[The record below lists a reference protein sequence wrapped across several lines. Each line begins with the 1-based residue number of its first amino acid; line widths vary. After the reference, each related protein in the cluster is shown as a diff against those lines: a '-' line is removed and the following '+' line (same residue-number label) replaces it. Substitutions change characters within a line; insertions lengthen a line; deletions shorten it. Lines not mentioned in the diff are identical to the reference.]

1 MTGPNTTN
9 DEDAPTDPITLTV
22 EIDPAAFDEPRQL
35 MWERLI
41 EEYGHETVADLV
53 KANLQQDLTAQGMQ
67 LVNALWDNRDQIQV
81 NPGGVETPQVP
92 DQPGGNDD

>member
-1 MTGPNTTN
+1 MT
-9 DEDAPTDPITLTV
+9 DDAEPITLTI

-41 EEYGHETVADLV
+41 EEYGQETIADLV

-81 NPGGVETPQVP
+81 DPERVDTTGLDE
-92 DQPGGNDD
+92 QPGGLDG